1 MTGNIGLLTLGA
13 LLAVAPATAEARAA
27 QAAKPVPAPTAK
39 ARQAAM
45 DGFTARMSRLDAL
58 MGARRVIRTRSASAS
73 DER

>member
-1 MTGNIGLLTLGA
+1 MTGKFGLLTLGA
-13 LLAVAPATAEARAA
+13 LLALAPAAA
-27 QAAKPVPAPTAK
+27 QAQAVHAAKPIPAPTAK

-58 MGARRVIRTRSASAS
+58 MGARPATRTRSASAS